1 MDSFAIARIRYR
13 AAMGFRFGVN
23 MLASGSRAQWRDNC
37 RRAEDLGFDVVA
49 APDHLG
55 LPAPFPSL
63 LMAAEVTERVR
74 LTTFVVN
81 TAFYNPTLLAR
92 EVDTTDLLL
101 DGRLELGLGTGY
113 ARAEFDAAG
122 LPFPGPGARLDHLER
137 CLAVLRQHYGDR
149 PLPPLFLGGQRDRM
163 LRIAAREAD
172 VVGFTGAHFNR
183 DGDGATLAGPSELD
197 ERVAFVRAEAG
208 EREPELNLLI
218 QHVEVTDDRNAALE
232 RLRRYDTAKS
242 AAELGH
248 VPVLLIGTAAQIA
261 DRLRAHR
268 ERFGFTY
275 ITVMEKDMIA
285 FATVIEQLRG

>member
-1 MDSFAIARIRYR
+1 
-13 AAMGFRFGVN
+13 MGFRFGVN
-23 MLASGSRAQWRDNC
+23 MLASDERTRWLDKC

-55 LPAPFPSL
+55 MPAPFPSL
-63 LMAAEVTERVR
+63 VAAAEATERVR
-74 LTTFVVN
+74 LATFVVN
-81 TAFYNPTLLAR
+81 TAFYNPTMLAR
-92 EVDTTDLLL
+92 DVETTDRLL

-137 CLAVLRQHYGDR
+137 CLAVLREHYGER
-149 PLPPLFLGGQRDRM
+149 RLPPVLLGGQRDRM

-183 DGDGATLAGPSELD
+183 DGDGATLGGPSELD
-197 ERVAFVRAEAG
+197 ERVAFVRSEAG
-208 EREPELNLLI
+208 DRDPELNLLI
-218 QHVEVTDDRNAALE
+218 QHVEVTDDRAAALE
-232 RLRRYDTAKS
+232 RLRRYDPTKS
-242 AAELGH
+242 ADELGEL
-248 VPVLLIGTAAQIA
+248 PVLLVGTATQIA

-275 ITVMEKDMIA
+275 ITVMEKDMTA
-285 FATVIEQLRG
+285 FADVIEQLR